1 MRMRLRSRVPSSHLL
16 HLHWGAL
23 TSSLVWVHRHRH
35 ASPVV
40 LGWWNRRGSP
50 RDISKPHPLA
60 LARRLVHHVP
70 RTLHLNWPP
79 HSCPRAGR
87 ARGPSGRPGWRV
99 GWLLLVLLVLSTR
112 LHSSALVLLLP
123 LHPWPRYRHLLTLL
137 SARELPQL
145 ALAVGK
151 VAPIAESTPLG

>member
-1 MRMRLRSRVPSSHLL
+1 MRLRLRSSHL

-40 LGWWNRRGSP
+40 LGWRNRRGPP

-70 RTLHLNWPP
+70 RTLHRNWPP

-99 GWLLLVLLVLSTR
+99 GWLLLVLSTR
-112 LHSSALVLLLP
+112 LHSFALVLLLP
-123 LHPWPRYRHLLTLL
+123 LRPRPRYRHLLTLL